1 MKRII
6 KLSVSVLILCT
17 LTFCYFNTAKKYTTP
32 APFGEDYTTL
42 RLFHTQGFSHAEISS
57 LRFAAED
64 MSETVE
70 GAERLWCD
78 AYSRFETVSVST
90 EDGKSI
96 ETPCIVTGGD
106 FFLFHPLEFKS
117 GWYYSDSDL
126 NFDRVVIDERLSF
139 HLFGSNNSEGMKL
152 EVAGISLYVAGVV
165 AMDETKAYA
174 AQLED
179 KPLIYIPENVAEKIF
194 GTKSF
199 EHYEICLQ
207 NPVPSHAVTKMA
219 PVTEG
224 KTVVDATARF
234 SIKNTFSNL
243 REFTTR
249 SFVTEP
255 LDFPYW
261 ENEDRGREDTLA
273 CLMVL
278 TLVSALFF
286 LIELTLFIYQIRR
299 KK

>member
-17 LTFCYFNTAKKYTTP
+17 LTLFYFNTAKKYTAPT
-32 APFGEDYTTL
+32 PFGEDYTVL
-42 RLFHTQGFSHAEISS
+42 RLFDTEGFSHAEISS

-78 AYSRFETVSVST
+78 AYSRFETVSVSV
-90 EDGKSI
+90 EDGKSM

-106 FFLFHPLEFKS
+106 FFLFHSLDFKS
-117 GWYYSDSDL
+117 GFYYSDSDL

-152 EVAGISLYVAGVV
+152 EVAGVPLYVAGVV
-165 AMDETKAYA
+165 AMDSSKAYQ

-194 GTKSF
+194 GTKNF
-199 EHYEICLQ
+199 ENYEICLQ

-224 KTVVDATARF
+224 KTVVDATERF
-234 SIKNTFSNL
+234 SLKNTFSNL

-255 LDFPYW
+255 QDFPYW
-261 ENEDRGREDTLA
+261 ENEDRGREDT
-273 CLMVL
+273 MVL
-278 TLVSALFF
+278 LMALTFVSIIFF
-286 LIELTLFIYQIRR
+286 LIELTLFIHEIRR

>member
-6 KLSVSVLILCT
+6 KLSVSVFILCA

-32 APFGEDYTTL
+32 TPFGEDYTVL
-42 RLFHTQGFSHAEISS
+42 RLFDTQGFSHAEISS

-70 GAERLWCD
+70 GATRLWCD
-78 AYSRFETVSVST
+78 AYSRFETVSVSV
-90 EDGKSI
+90 EEGKSI
-96 ETPCIVTGGD
+96 ETPAIVTGGD

-117 GWYYSDSDL
+117 GWYYSDTDL

-139 HLFGSNNSEGMKL
+139 HLFGSNSSEGMKL
-152 EVAGISLYVAGVV
+152 EVAGIPLYVAGVV
-165 AMDETKAYA
+165 ALDESKAYE

-194 GTKSF
+194 GTKNF

-224 KTVVDATARF
+224 ITVVDATARF

-261 ENEDRGREDTLA
+261 ENEERGREDTLS
-273 CLMVL
+273 CLMAL

-286 LIELTLFIYQIRR
+286 LIELTLFIHEIRR

>member
-6 KLSVSVLILCT
+6 KFALSVLILCAM
-17 LTFCYFNTAKKYTTP
+17 LLCYFNTAKSYTTP
-32 APFGEDYTTL
+32 APFGEDYTVL
-42 RLFHTQGFSHAEISS
+42 RLFDTLGFSHAEISS

-78 AYSRFETVSVST
+78 AYSRFETVSVSN

-96 ETPCIVTGGD
+96 EAPAIVTGGD
-106 FFLFHPLEFKS
+106 FFLFHPLDFKS
-117 GWYYSDSDL
+117 GFYYSDIDL

-139 HLFGSNNSEGMKL
+139 HLFGSNDSEGMKL
-152 EVAGISLYVAGVV
+152 EVAGIPLYVAGVV
-165 AMDETKAYA
+165 AMDESKAYA

-179 KPLIYIPENVAEKIF
+179 KPLIYIPENIAEKLF

-207 NPVPSHAVTKMA
+207 NPVPSHAVNKMA
-219 PVTEG
+219 PATEG
-224 KTVVDATARF
+224 KTVIDVGARY
-234 SIKNTFSNL
+234 SLKNTFLNL
-243 REFTTR
+243 KSFTSR

-273 CLMVL
+273 CLMAL
-278 TLVSALFF
+278 TLVSVLFF
-286 LIELTLFIYQIRR
+286 LIELTLFIHEIRR

>member
-6 KLSVSVLILCT
+6 KLAVSILIPCAL
-17 LTFCYFNTAKKYTTP
+17 LLCYFNTAKKYTAPT
-32 APFGEDYTTL
+32 PFGEGYTTL
-42 RLFHTQGFSHAEISS
+42 RLFDTQGFSYAEISS

-70 GAERLWCD
+70 GATRLWCD
-78 AYSRFETVSVST
+78 AYSRFETVSVSV
-90 EDGKSI
+90 EDAKSI

-106 FFLFHPLEFKS
+106 FFLFHKLDFKS
-117 GWYYSDSDL
+117 GFYYSDSDL

-152 EVAGISLYVAGVV
+152 EVAGVPCYVAGVV
-165 AMDETKAYA
+165 AADSSKAYE

-179 KPLIYIPENVAEKIF
+179 KPLIYIPENIAEKIF
-194 GTKSF
+194 GTKNF

-207 NPVPSHAVTKMA
+207 NLVPSHAVTKMA

-234 SIKNTFSNL
+234 SLKNTFSNL
-243 REFTTR
+243 CEFTTR

-261 ENEDRGREDTLA
+261 ENEDRGREDTLS

-278 TLVSALFF
+278 TLASILFF
-286 LIELTLFIYQIRR
+286 LIELTLFIHEIRR